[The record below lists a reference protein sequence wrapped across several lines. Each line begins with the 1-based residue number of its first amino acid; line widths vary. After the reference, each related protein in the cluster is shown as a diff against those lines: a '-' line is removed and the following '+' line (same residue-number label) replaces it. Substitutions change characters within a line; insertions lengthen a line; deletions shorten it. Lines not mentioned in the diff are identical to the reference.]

1 VRLKKV
7 EIIEYRN
14 FKNSVIDFEKS
25 NNFPNVFAIAS
36 KNGGGKST
44 LLQFVFTFLHCFMDK
59 ERKQYLQNILEYL
72 PEMTQKTDLVTFV
85 IEENHQEY
93 NLDFSILPTVT
104 ETMDFNLYLDS
115 QEIQEQ
121 ILDYQKNDQK
131 YQRILQLK
139 KDLESNDRI
148 TPIMENNLNYIKNHV
163 KSMGDMELDF
173 LYDKAKATKDLQI
186 YKNLI
191 EIIIN
196 KNAISEDTLNE
207 LKELNI
213 KVNHQVKNLEDV
225 LNQNNIL
232 YITHLLNTKNV
243 LLLQTNMPKELLVT
257 LTNKVFLTAP
267 SSQVFLFLSSQEKHT
282 IFNEFSNTNSY
293 YESYYEKVKKAK
305 KELKNFFTY
314 DFASTDLILEAF
326 KKASVEDLK
335 IKRETGHYGNRY
347 DELTNELKNF
357 LDGKEIGENREGNGV
372 IFTLKKSDYPLS
384 PEDLSHGELKKLGIY
399 IWLKHIVEK
408 DSIILMDELDIALHP
423 QWQYELVKDLTKWS
437 QGSQFLLAT
446 HSPQILSSTY
456 YKNIIKLDK
465 GKVERYT
472 KPPIDRDINS
482 IITQVMDAP
491 DFPMDL
497 LLLHKAYRTLIN
509 DGKIESDE
517 AKKLK
522 EEILEH
528 ESESSSFFQDINFD
542 LELM

>member
-1 VRLKKV
+1 MRLKKV

-44 LLQFVFTFLHCFMDK
+44 LLQFVFTFLHCFIDK

-243 LLLQTNMPKELLVT
+243 LLLQTNMSKELLVR
-257 LTNKVFLTAP
+257 LANKVFLNAP

-282 IFNEFSNTNSY
+282 IFNEFSNKNSY

-326 KKASVEDLK
+326 KRASNEDLK

-465 GKVERYT
+465 RKVERYT